1 MVHGS
6 REEVGLGVRARGP
19 LWLGLVTAIGLFSL
33 AGCMVGPNPRTPT
46 VRVPHGWNSALAP
59 GASPIAVPT
68 SQASAATTAPLDV
81 VSYWQKFNDPEL
93 NSLIDRAVKQN
104 LSVKYAT
111 AQIRAARAT
120 RGLSASAFFPNLST
134 AGSYKRSFSGQQST
148 VTSGA
153 VIGRSNNPTD
163 FFQYGLD
170 ASWELDV
177 FGGQRRTIQ
186 GADLFVTAE
195 LWNRRE
201 VLITLLAE
209 VATDYV
215 TLRGYQEQIAI
226 ARQNLESQ
234 QRTADLTRRRQRGGF
249 QTGLDVANADAAAYS
264 TLSAIAPLEQEAQ
277 QTIYALSLLLSVP
290 PATLQSE
297 LSPSAPIPIIPPE
310 VPIGLPS
317 TLLRRRPDVRNAE
330 FLMQE
335 QTAQVGA
342 AIANLYPS
350 FSLTGSGGTQGNRF
364 GNLGEF
370 STRFWNFGPSINW
383 PILDFGSVRSGIE
396 LQNAHE
402 EEALYTWQATVIQSL
417 TDVENALVAYT
428 KEQQHRQALS
438 AAVIAN
444 KKAVELSTLLYSNG
458 QTDFLNVLVAEQS
471 LFNSQNSLVMS
482 NTTLATNL
490 VALYKALGGGWEG
503 RDAPPSVTTPPNIPT
518 LNIPDL
524 LDLTPMPKLSS
535 GPNGQ

>member
-1 MVHGS
+1 MMTA
-6 REEVGLGVRARGP
+6 VGL
-19 LWLGLVTAIGLFSL
+19 LCL

-46 VRVPHGWNSALAP
+46 VRMPRRWNGALAP
-59 GASPIAVPT
+59 DASPIAVPT
-68 SQASAATTAPLDV
+68 SRASAATTAPLDV
-81 VSYWQKFNDPEL
+81 VSYWRKFNDPEL

-104 LSVKYAT
+104 LSVKIAT

-120 RGLSASAFFPNLST
+120 RGLSASAFFPNLSQ
-134 AGSYKRSFSGQQST
+134 AGSYKRSFSGQEST
-148 VTSGA
+148 VTSGT

-186 GADLFVTAE
+186 SADLFVTAQ

-201 VLITLLAE
+201 VLITLLSE
-209 VATDYV
+209 VATDYI
-215 TLRGYQEQIAI
+215 TLRGFQEQIAI
-226 ARQNLESQ
+226 ARQNLESE

-264 TLSAIAPLEQEAQ
+264 TLSAIPPLEQQAQ

-330 FLMQE
+330 FLLQE

-342 AIANLYPS
+342 SIANLYPS
-350 FSLTGSGGTQGNRF
+350 FSLTAAGGTQGNRF

-396 LQNAHE
+396 LQNAQE

-417 TDVENALVAYT
+417 TDVENALIAYT
-428 KEQQHRQALS
+428 KEQQHREAIS

-444 KKAVELSTLLYSNG
+444 KKAVELSSLLYSNG

-471 LFNSQNSLVMS
+471 LFSSQNSLVLS

-503 RDAPPSVTTPPNIPT
+503 RDAPPSVTTPPNLPT
-518 LNIPDL
+518 LNVPDL
-524 LDLTPMPKLSS
+524 LDLTPLPKLSS